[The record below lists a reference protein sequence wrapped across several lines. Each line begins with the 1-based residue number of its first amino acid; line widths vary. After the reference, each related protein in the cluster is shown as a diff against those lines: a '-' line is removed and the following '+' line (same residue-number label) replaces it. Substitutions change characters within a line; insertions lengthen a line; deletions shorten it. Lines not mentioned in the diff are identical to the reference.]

1 MKSKARIDA
10 LYHRNST
17 YFSFICFHIAR
28 GHELAIGF
36 SIKHPMKIYIT
47 TPIIER
53 AEKTYQEKLNGA
65 LERINSIKGHFKA
78 AHGVQIV
85 DVVTCITEAK
95 ISPSEPNFESLMM
108 GKRIQTLLE
117 CDAVYLDLAWFN
129 SSDSLLEWHAA
140 NDFFK
145 DIIDAEEDS
154 VDEFLTFKKLK

>member
-10 LYHRNST
+10 LNRRNST
-17 YFSFICFHIAR
+17 YFSFICFHITR
-28 GHELAIGF
+28 GHELAMGF

-85 DVVTCITEAK
+85 DAVTCITEEK
-95 ISPSEPNFESLMM
+95 ISPSEPDFEALMM
-108 GKRIQTLLE
+108 GKRVQTVIK
-117 CDAVYLDLAWFN
+117 CDAVYLDLGWMN
-129 SSDSLLEWHAA
+129 SPDCLLEFHAA
-140 NDFFK
+140 NCCFK
-145 DIIDAEEDS
+145 EVFNAEEDS
-154 VDEFLTFKKLK
+154 IE